1 MGRGRPKQSGFLADF
16 NAAMSRERYIQPY
29 SDLQPSSKR
38 GPLELIKRTAAY
50 LPGGDYDAAVA
61 DLRNSVDFVSKM
73 KKLCGDSGCGGA
85 KTLKNK
91 EFRVKIAQLFLPE
104 FSLRELQTKGIDIGK
119 HLYFT
124 TAKHFKNGG
133 SVFAYGTSRAGRK
146 THEKKGA
153 VADEWVLRSEP
164 TRQICP
170 NGNTARRIFGSLRTY
185 AIEISKKYDVSL
197 ATAYNFRPDFVVKRE
212 NILDLCIYCETLM
225 ELRLKAIKIANG
237 LGAKIGIGSTYPG
250 HNLALTPG
258 QEATKFLRED
268 RGNLDDAA
276 TEI

>member
-1 MGRGRPKQSGFLADF
+1 MGRGRPKQSGFLVDF

-38 GPLELIKRTAAY
+38 GPLELIKRTVAY
-50 LPGGDYDAAVA
+50 LSGGDYDAAVA
-61 DLRNSVDFVSKM
+61 DLRDSVDFVSKM

-104 FSLRELQTKGIDIGK
+104 FSLKELQTKGIDIGK
-119 HLYFT
+119 HLYST
-124 TAKHFKNGG
+124 TAKHVKNGG
-133 SVFAYGTSRAGRK
+133 GVFAYGTSRAGRK

-170 NGNTARRIFGSLRTY
+170 NGKTARRIFGSLRTY

-225 ELRLKAIKIANG
+225 ELRRKAIKIANG

-250 HNLALTPG
+250 QNLALTPG
-258 QEATKFLRED
+258 KEATKFLRED
-268 RGNLDDAA
+268 RENLDDAA